1 MSPADR
7 DELARI
13 RQALE
18 AADNEL
24 VRALDARSTAI
35 RSFIDLRE
43 RDPGGYHQLPPHAEV
58 LQRIMGLRRSFP
70 AVGIEPVMREVFSVC
85 DELIAPVRVAVIAPE
100 GGLAHQAARSHFGAR
115 ASFDP
120 LVSVAEVFS
129 AVERGAASYGM
140 VPLETS
146 SDGTI
151 QATLVAL
158 TFGRAKI
165 LAERRLRSAYNLYS
179 RTGNAADVERIVA
192 PAAALAACQ
201 GSLRAHFGRA
211 AQLEMKNGAMA
222 TEMARE
228 DHGSAVLGPEV
239 IAEGENGGLR
249 PVLMHLEDD
258 ASLETRF
265 VVIGRDASPR
275 TGRDRTWLA
284 LALMEG
290 PGSLHGALAPFADRG
305 VNLPRLES
313 RQIPG
318 SPYQEL
324 FFLELDG
331 HITDRNIVGALED
344 LKSKARHLEIL
355 GSYPRPS
362 DGGQGD
368 GEKGEP

>member
-1 MSPADR
+1 MPPADR

-18 AADNEL
+18 AADADL
-24 VRALDARSTAI
+24 VRALDARATAI
-35 RSFIDLRE
+35 RSFIELRE
-43 RDPGGYHQLPPHAEV
+43 RDPGGYHQLPPPADV
-58 LQRIMGLRRSFP
+58 LQRLMDLRQSFP
-70 AVGIEPVMREVFSVC
+70 AVGIEPVMREVLSVC

-120 LVSVAEVFS
+120 LVSVAEVFA

-165 LAERRLRSAYNLYS
+165 LAERRLRSAYHLYS

-192 PAAALAACQ
+192 PAAALAACK
-201 GSLRAHFGRA
+201 GSLRTHFPRA
-211 AQLEMKNGAMA
+211 ALLEMKTGAMA

-239 IAEGENGGLR
+239 IAEGDSGLR
-249 PVLMHLEDD
+249 PVLQHLEDD

-265 VVIGRDASPR
+265 VVIGRDASRR
-275 TGRDRTWLA
+275 TGQDRTWLA

-290 PGSLHGALAPFADRG
+290 PGSLHGALAPFADRA
-305 VNLPRLES
+305 VNLTRLES

-331 HITDRNIVGALED
+331 HVTDRNVVGALDD

-362 DGGQGD
+362 DGRSD
-368 GEKGEP
+368 ES